1 MYTEKKIASAL
12 IQKVFGGTGILP
24 VRVHGLKTC
33 VTIIL
38 EKVLISCSY
47 RWILILSC
55 VDMFFFETF
64 TLEVKTTAG
73 TDILDLTAAVAAQV
87 EQIGV
92 AEGLLT
98 LFISGSTAALT
109 TIEFETGVV
118 NDLRAA
124 IDRLFPREIPYE
136 HDRRW
141 GDGNGYSHV
150 RAAFLKPCLSIPIAG
165 GRLRLGAWQ
174 QIVLLDFDNR
184 PRQRSILGQVI
195 GSRPS
200 NG

>member
-1 MYTEKKIASAL
+1 M
-12 IQKVFGGTGILP
+12 FIL
-24 VRVHGLKTC
+24 
-33 VTIIL
+33 
-38 EKVLISCSY
+38 
-47 RWILILSC
+47 
-55 VDMFFFETF
+55 ETF

-87 EQIGV
+87 EQTGV

-98 LFISGSTAALT
+98 LFISGSTAALS

-124 IDRLFPREIPYE
+124 IDRLFPRDMPYE

-141 GDGNGYSHV
+141 GDGNGYAHV
-150 RAAFLKPCLSIPIAG
+150 RAAFVKPSLSIPIAG
-165 GRLRLGAWQ
+165 GRPRLGTWQ

-184 PRQRSILGQVI
+184 PRQRAIQGQVI

>member
-1 MYTEKKIASAL
+1 
-12 IQKVFGGTGILP
+12 
-24 VRVHGLKTC
+24 
-33 VTIIL
+33 
-38 EKVLISCSY
+38 
-47 RWILILSC
+47 
-55 VDMFFFETF
+55 MFFLETF
-64 TLEVKTTAG
+64 SLEVKTTAD
-73 TDILDLTAAVAAQV
+73 TDIVDLTAAVAAQV

-98 LFISGSTAALT
+98 LFIAGSTAALT

-124 IDRLFPREIPYE
+124 IDRLFPPDMPYE

-150 RAAFLKPCLSIPIAG
+150 RAAFLKPSLSIPLTG
-165 GRLRLGAWQ
+165 GRLLLGTWQ

-184 PRQRSILGQVI
+184 PRKRSIQGQVI
-195 GSRPS
+195 GSRPT